1 LPEELAEV
9 RSLGASHPGGGVLF
23 LDVDGSMRASGG
35 CGDLDPGALAALQEL
50 VNATR
55 AEVVLTSGS
64 RAAEVSRQAVKES
77 LNRWGIDFVRWVT
90 TGDLPGGRSSQI
102 LEFVTKHV
110 KEGGWAVVDSEGV
123 GRQDGL
129 MMEMLLHSRCV
140 VAPLFG
146 PRSALEA
153 AKILLDIDDDDD
165 E

>member
-1 LPEELAEV
+1 
-9 RSLGASHPGGGVLF
+9 
-23 LDVDGSMRASGG
+23 MRASGG

-50 VNATR
+50 VTATR

-110 KEGGWAVVDSEGV
+110 KEGAWAVVDSEGV

-146 PRSALEA
+146 PRDALEA
-153 AKILLDIDDDDD
+153 AKILMDIDDDDD